1 MLAPQD
7 VTNMSENQDKSL
19 AIFFGTQTGN
29 AEDLAMQTK
38 KIADK
43 SGLETTVIDMDNY
56 PANDLQKHKRI
67 LIITSTWGE
76 GEMPDNAAE
85 MWDDVCAK
93 NPSLS
98 GVNYS
103 VCAIGD
109 TSYDEYCQAGI
120 DWDNKF
126 KELGANRVSDVQLCD
141 VDFEPEWK
149 IWVDKVIPA
158 MASIE
163 ITLTTSEPEP
173 VVEVVKEAPKEVAA
187 SNGKSA
193 WSAKNPYMS
202 KITECYILNGEGS
215 RKETRHIVFDLG
227 DSGLDYKVGDALGV
241 VSENPEETVNLLI
254 ETAGWDE
261 SQIVSTRSGDRT
273 LKEAL
278 KKDFEI
284 HRVNKKFVNSLSE
297 KVTSSGMRITVKL
310 IERYRES
317 VAGNGS
323 DWMGGD
329 APLES
334 ELLPSIPG
342 DDPIGRIETLTS
354 DSKAMEDYIWSRD
367 YIDVMRDFDVNYSA
381 EEFLEIA
388 DKLKPRLYSIA
399 SSHDAHPGFVELTV
413 AIVRYSH
420 HGRDRGGLCTVYMA
434 DEVEVNETDVG
445 VFMSPTKSF
454 VLPADTST
462 DIIMVGPGTGI
473 APFRAFM
480 EQRIHDGGSGKN
492 WLFFGDQSEKTEFY
506 YKESIESWLDEGH
519 LYEFTTAWSRDQEE
533 KIYVQH
539 RLKEHGARVWEWF
552 ERGAYF
558 YICGDKTYMAKDVHR
573 ALIDIA
579 KEHGGMSEEDA
590 TYFIEKTMMKEEK
603 RYLRDVY

>member
-1 MLAPQD
+1 
-7 VTNMSENQDKSL
+7 MSENQDKSL

-56 PANDLQKHKRI
+56 PANELQKHKRI

-126 KELGANRVSDVQLCD
+126 NELGANRVSDVQLCD

-173 VVEVVKEAPKEVAA
+173 VVEAVKEAPKEVAA

-273 LKEAL
+273 LREAL

-329 APLES
+329 APLQS

-342 DDPIGRIETLTS
+342 DDPVGRVENLTS
-354 DSKAMEDYIWSRD
+354 DPKAMEDYIWSRD

-413 AIVRYSH
+413 GIVRYSH

-539 RLKEHGARVWEWF
+539 RLKEHGARIWEWF

-573 ALIDIA
+573 ALIEIA
-579 KEHGGMSEEDA
+579 KEHGGMSDEDA

>member
-1 MLAPQD
+1 
-7 VTNMSENQDKSL
+7 MSENLDKSL

-43 SGLETTVIDMDNY
+43 MGLESTVIDMDNY
-56 PANDLQKHKRI
+56 PANNLQNHKRI

-93 NPSLS
+93 TPSLA

-149 IWVDKVIPA
+149 VWVDKVIPA

-163 ITLTTSEPEP
+163 ITLSVSEP
-173 VVEVVKEAPKEVAA
+173 VQAAEVVQEAPKEVAV
-187 SNGKSA
+187 STGKSA

-202 KITECYILNGEGS
+202 KITECYLLNGEGS

-241 VSENPEETVNLLI
+241 VSENPEDTVNLLI
-254 ETAGWDE
+254 EAAGWDE
-261 SQIVSTRSGDRT
+261 SQMVTTRSGDVT

-317 VAGNGS
+317 VAGTGS

-329 APLES
+329 APLQS
-334 ELLPSIPG
+334 ELLSSIPG
-342 DDPIGRIETLTS
+342 DDPIGRVESLTS
-354 DSKAMEDYIWSRD
+354 DAKAMEDYIWSRD
-367 YIDVMRDFDVNYSA
+367 YIDVLRDFDVNYSV
-381 EEFLEIA
+381 EEFFDIA

-413 AIVRYSH
+413 GIVRYSH
-420 HGRDRGGLCTVYMA
+420 HGRERGGLCTVYMA

-454 VLPADTST
+454 VLPADKST

-480 EQRIHDGGSGKN
+480 EQRIHDGGDGKN

-539 RLKEHGARVWEWF
+539 RLKEHGARIWEWF

-579 KEHGGMSEEDA
+579 KEHGGMSDEDA

>member
-1 MLAPQD
+1 
-7 VTNMSENQDKSL
+7 MSENQDKSL

-56 PANDLQKHKRI
+56 PANELQKHKRI

-126 KELGANRVSDVQLCD
+126 NELGANRVSDVQLCD

-173 VVEVVKEAPKEVAA
+173 VVEAVKEAPKEVAA

-273 LKEAL
+273 LREAL

-329 APLES
+329 APLQS

-342 DDPIGRIETLTS
+342 DDPVGRVENLTS
-354 DSKAMEDYIWSRD
+354 DPKAMEDYIWSRD

-413 AIVRYSH
+413 GIVRYSH

>member
-1 MLAPQD
+1 
-7 VTNMSENQDKSL
+7 MSENQDKSL

-329 APLES
+329 APLQS

-342 DDPIGRIETLTS
+342 DDPVGRVENLTS
-354 DSKAMEDYIWSRD
+354 DPKAMEDYIWSRD

-539 RLKEHGARVWEWF
+539 RLKEHGARIWEWF

-573 ALIDIA
+573 ALIEIA
-579 KEHGGMSEEDA
+579 KEHGGMSDEDA